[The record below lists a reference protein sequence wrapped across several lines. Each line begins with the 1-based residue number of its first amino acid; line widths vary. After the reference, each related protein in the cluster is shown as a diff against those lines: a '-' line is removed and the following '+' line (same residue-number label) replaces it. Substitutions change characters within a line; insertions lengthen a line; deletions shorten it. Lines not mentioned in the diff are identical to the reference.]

1 MKQNSIGDKMTSRI
15 QILESQQHQN
25 TIHKFC
31 FFQACISPP
40 LKSLGLWN
48 QNVGSTKN
56 SQFPEIFV
64 KLEKTKSYLLLGNPK
79 W

>member
-15 QILESQQHQN
+15 QILELKQHQN

-31 FFQACISPP
+31 FFQACIIPP
-40 LKSLGLWN
+40 LKSSDLWN
-48 QNVGSTKN
+48 QKVGSTKN
-56 SQFPEIFV
+56 SQFPEISL
-64 KLEKTKSYLLLGNPK
+64 KLEEIKSYILLGYPK

>member
-1 MKQNSIGDKMTSRI
+1 MTSRI
-15 QILESQQHQN
+15 QILDIYQHQN

-40 LKSLGLWN
+40 LKSLDFWN
-48 QNVGSTKN
+48 KNVGSTKN
-56 SQFPEIFV
+56 SQFPKISL
-64 KLEKTKSYLLLGNPK
+64 KLEEIKYYLLFGNPK